1 MPSARKNKIILDT
14 NVLVS
19 ALIKNDS
26 PPYHILYD
34 FVFTDKDLLC
44 ISSSIMN
51 EYYAVLNRKKF
62 SRYSEFSENAK
73 YVLSRIEELALEY
86 LPEKKHN
93 IIKDASDNIFIDL
106 AIEANADYIITGN
119 INDFTMSEYKNTRI
133 VTPAEYLSLIKEQ

>member
-44 ISSSIMN
+44 ISPTIMN
-51 EYYAVLNRKKF
+51 EYHAVLNRKKF
-62 SRYSEFSENAK
+62 SRYYEFVENAR
-73 YVLSRIEELALEY
+73 YILSRIEELALEY
-86 LPEKKHN
+86 LPEKTHDV
-93 IIKDASDNIFIDL
+93 IKDASDNIFIDL
-106 AIEANADYIITGN
+106 AVASNANYIITGN
-119 INDFTMSEYKNTRI
+119 TNDFTMSAYKNTRI
-133 VTPAEYLSLIKEQ
+133 VTPKEYLTHIKEQ